1 MNHLKTGDDIY
12 DVNKYTDEELYNI
25 LDVIHPSDRELEA
38 KLFQMIKKYQNMQ
51 TDAGNKLAWF
61 FNAIY
66 RRFFEVVDNE
76 EDEEQ
81 PSSNAVI
88 ERLEGDS
95 APQPTSSSNTVNQV
109 EYKADY
115 LNPILRQTITRIIS
129 IDSQYRDDKKNT
141 LATNFN
147 FNLSDSLRDVLAL
160 RLHSIQI
167 PKTWYTIS
175 KSYGANFFYLKGN
188 SPGINDGLHDYKI
201 SIPVG
206 NYTATELIAKL
217 NKSIGTLASTYTDAS
232 FGTTGFAYDTN
243 SCKATFTID
252 YTKIY
257 GETNYALYFPS
268 WSYPLDGSGAGYFDT
283 LPQILGYDSSFIPM
297 KSVYSARS
305 LSSDTSGNDT
315 FGNTLYKDDYDTFD
329 INANNNYFT
338 IYNYNGYDSSNGHFI
353 SMDASY
359 SYMMDLSSNFIYNTI
374 TVRSEL
380 TSTDASYTRYDV
392 VNTFNGLLQ
401 SNSDLSG
408 AYIQR
413 VVVNDSHMD
422 GCGNSYYKFVLPLNP
437 FTTTNAKHQK
447 TAIVFPQDNNLW
459 LGSSSC
465 FQFDVSINE
474 VSNLKAATTTKQST
488 YTIGSNVYFTARCDA
503 SGYNTGL
510 NDVSIYVPSGSYNL
524 PTYINKINSAIDAS
538 NVDTNYFFDA
548 HPTGVNSVAVTGFT
562 LKDVTNNKLRM
573 RFYMNKEFTTNMYSF
588 DAIGSLFDTEFGFKT
603 HDLST
608 NIYDI
613 SANVSNSKQTFTLKD
628 GTLFKIIPLST
639 YGNSFA
645 DAYDVSL
652 NCQNVWNSGRTDYT
666 YTSNNTVIT
675 GVNSDGVTDIIN
687 YAIQTWTDPILGIQ
701 PLSQSTFSC
710 SIDADGSLNSFFDI
724 SVNVVLNSQN
734 YSIVFTDEISDSWS
748 NYLHLDS
755 SYVLKDWSYNNSGSK
770 SYDASYSQ
778 YDGNITITDNMI
790 TLYDGSNN
798 FFYIDPVSA
807 GVTDSTNANRIT
819 VTIDASANG
828 TKYTID
834 NIVEKMQQQF
844 DANASLFGSS
854 IKLDSAGYITT
865 RINHSKIYKTSD
877 YRIVF
882 YDPYSFVRCF
892 VGASSVKNTSWDTTV
907 GWILGFREL
916 TEYPL
921 GPEYITIDND
931 ADKDATDLEKKTYGT
946 TMSPYTYDESTNIAN
961 IIGDT
966 TVSVNLYNYFMIV
979 LDDYAQN
986 HLNDGLVTMSASDKS
1001 MASASFAN
1009 KGTFTYDPVSG
1020 DKIFVGTTSASGNK
1034 TTAKQI
1040 YAENQKLISR
1050 QPVKQEYSSGPFVQD
1065 VFAIIPLNV
1074 ASLANGSVYVET
1086 SSSLNKQERLY
1097 FGPVNISRMNIK
1109 LVNDRGDTVDL
1120 NGSDWSCT
1128 LQCDQLFQQK
1138 SL

>member
-1 MNHLKTGDDIY
+1 MNQLKTGDDIY

-25 LDVIHPSDRELEA
+25 LDVINPSDRELEA
-38 KLFQMIKKYQNMQ
+38 KIFQMIKKYQNMQ

-66 RRFFEVVDNE
+66 TRFFEIVENE
-76 EDEEQ
+76 GAEE
-81 PSSNAVI
+81 PRSAVI
-88 ERLEGDS
+88 ERLEGDEN
-95 APQPTSSSNTVNQV
+95 QPTSSSNTVNQV

-115 LNPILRQTITRIIS
+115 INPVLRQTITRIIS
-129 IDSQYRDDKKNT
+129 VDSQYRDDKKNA

-188 SPGINDGLHDYKI
+188 SPGIDNGMFDYKI
-201 SIPVG
+201 SVPVG
-206 NYTATELIAKL
+206 NYTASELIAKL
-217 NKSIGTLASTYTDAS
+217 NTSISYLKSKYTDAS
-232 FGTTGFAYDTN
+232 FGTTGFSYDTN

-252 YTKIY
+252 YAKIY
-257 GETNYALYFPS
+257 GETNYALSFPT
-268 WSYPLDGSGAGYFDT
+268 WSYPVDGSNVGYFDT
-283 LPQILGYDSSFIPM
+283 IPQILGYDSSNIPIDSIN
-297 KSVYSARS
+297 SVRS
-305 LSSDTSGNDT
+305 LSSDLS
-315 FGNTLYKDDYDTFD
+315 GNTLYKDDYDNFYITAQ
-329 INANNNYFT
+329 NKYFT
-338 IYNYNGYDSSNGHFI
+338 IYNYNGYDSSNGQYI
-353 SMDASY
+353 RMDSSY
-359 SYMMDLSSNFIYNTI
+359 DYIMDLSSDFIYNTI
-374 TVRSEL
+374 TIDSGIL
-380 TSTDASYTRYDV
+380 PTDASYSRYYIVD
-392 VNTFNGLLQ
+392 TFNSILQ
-401 SNSDLSG
+401 SHPDLSG
-408 AYIQR
+408 AYIER

-422 GCGNSYYKFVLPLNP
+422 GCGNAYYKFVLPLNP
-437 FTTTNAKHQK
+437 FTTTNIKNQK
-447 TAIVFPQDNNLW
+447 TAVVFPQDNTIW
-459 LGSSSC
+459 LDSDSC
-465 FQFDVSINE
+465 FQFDASINE
-474 VSNLKAATTTKQST
+474 VSNVKAATTTKQST
-488 YTIGSNVYFTARCDA
+488 YTIGSNVYFTAICDA

-510 NDVSIYVPSGSYNL
+510 NDVSINIPSGSYNL
-524 PTYINKINSAIDAS
+524 PTYIKKINDAIDAS
-538 NVDTNYFFDA
+538 NADTNYFFDA
-548 HPTGVNSVAVTGFT
+548 NPINRTSVGVTGFT
-562 LKDVTNNKLRM
+562 LNAATNNKLRM
-573 RFYMNKEFTTNMYSF
+573 RFYMNKEFTTDMYSF
-588 DAIGSLFDTEFGFKT
+588 DVDGSLLESDFGFTSK
-603 HDLST
+603 DLSDA
-608 NIYDI
+608 IYD
-613 SANVSNSKQTFTLKD
+613 VSGTVPDSKVTFTLND
-628 GTLFKIIPLST
+628 GTLFKIKPLTT
-639 YGNSFA
+639 YGNASADSF
-645 DAYDVSL
+645 DISL
-652 NCQNVWNSGRTDYT
+652 NCQNISNSVNGNAYT
-666 YTSNNTVIT
+666 YGSNKTSIIGT
-675 GVNSDGVTDIIN
+675 DAAGVTDIFT

-710 SIDADGSLNSFFDI
+710 SIDNDGSLNSILDI

-734 YSIVFTDEISDSWS
+734 YSIVFTDSESSWEK
-748 NYLHLDS
+748 YLYLDS
-755 SYVLKDWSYNNSGSK
+755 SYVLADLSYNNSGKK

-778 YDGNITITDNMI
+778 YDGITTITDNMI

-798 FFYIDPVSA
+798 FFYIDPVNN
-807 GVTDSTNANRIT
+807 GVADSTNANRIT

-834 NIVEKMQQQF
+834 NIVELMQAQF
-844 DANASLFGSS
+844 DATDSLMGSS
-854 IKLDSAGYITT
+854 ISIDDSGYITT
-865 RINHSKIYKTSD
+865 RINHSKIYNTSD

-892 VGASSVKNTSWDTTV
+892 VGASSVKNTSWDTTI

-921 GPEYITIDND
+921 GVTYITTDENVD
-931 ADKDATDLEKKTYGT
+931 ADETDMNKQYYGNT
-946 TMSPYTYDESTNIAN
+946 SSHYTYDESTNIAN

-986 HLNDGLVTMSASDKS
+986 HLNDGLVTMSAADKS
-1001 MASASFAN
+1001 LASASFAN
-1009 KGTFTYDPVSG
+1009 KGNFTVDPVTG

-1050 QPVKQEYSSGPFVQD
+1050 QPVKQNYSSGPFVQD

-1086 SSSLNKQERLY
+1086 SSSLNKQERIY

-1128 LQCDQLFQQK
+1128 LQCDQLYQQK

>member
-1 MNHLKTGDDIY
+1 
-12 DVNKYTDEELYNI
+12 
-25 LDVIHPSDRELEA
+25 
-38 KLFQMIKKYQNMQ
+38 
-51 TDAGNKLAWF
+51 
-61 FNAIY
+61 
-66 RRFFEVVDNE
+66 
-76 EDEEQ
+76 
-81 PSSNAVI
+81 
-88 ERLEGDS
+88 
-95 APQPTSSSNTVNQV
+95 
-109 EYKADY
+109 
-115 LNPILRQTITRIIS
+115 
-129 IDSQYRDDKKNT
+129 
-141 LATNFN
+141 
-147 FNLSDSLRDVLAL
+147 
-160 RLHSIQI
+160 
-167 PKTWYTIS
+167 
-175 KSYGANFFYLKGN
+175 
-188 SPGINDGLHDYKI
+188 
-201 SIPVG
+201 
-206 NYTATELIAKL
+206 
-217 NKSIGTLASTYTDAS
+217 
-232 FGTTGFAYDTN
+232 
-243 SCKATFTID
+243 
-252 YTKIY
+252 
-257 GETNYALYFPS
+257 
-268 WSYPLDGSGAGYFDT
+268 
-283 LPQILGYDSSFIPM
+283 
-297 KSVYSARS
+297 
-305 LSSDTSGNDT
+305 
-315 FGNTLYKDDYDTFD
+315 
-329 INANNNYFT
+329 
-338 IYNYNGYDSSNGHFI
+338 
-353 SMDASY
+353 
-359 SYMMDLSSNFIYNTI
+359 
-374 TVRSEL
+374 
-380 TSTDASYTRYDV
+380 
-392 VNTFNGLLQ
+392 
-401 SNSDLSG
+401 
-408 AYIQR
+408 
-413 VVVNDSHMD
+413 
-422 GCGNSYYKFVLPLNP
+422 
-437 FTTTNAKHQK
+437 
-447 TAIVFPQDNNLW
+447 
-459 LGSSSC
+459 
-465 FQFDVSINE
+465 
-474 VSNLKAATTTKQST
+474 
-488 YTIGSNVYFTARCDA
+488 
-503 SGYNTGL
+503 
-510 NDVSIYVPSGSYNL
+510 
-524 PTYINKINSAIDAS
+524 
-538 NVDTNYFFDA
+538 
-548 HPTGVNSVAVTGFT
+548 
-562 LKDVTNNKLRM
+562 
-573 RFYMNKEFTTNMYSF
+573 
-588 DAIGSLFDTEFGFKT
+588 
-603 HDLST
+603 
-608 NIYDI
+608 
-613 SANVSNSKQTFTLKD
+613 
-628 GTLFKIIPLST
+628 
-639 YGNSFA
+639 
-645 DAYDVSL
+645 
-652 NCQNVWNSGRTDYT
+652 
-666 YTSNNTVIT
+666 
-675 GVNSDGVTDIIN
+675 
-687 YAIQTWTDPILGIQ
+687 
-701 PLSQSTFSC
+701 
-710 SIDADGSLNSFFDI
+710 
-724 SVNVVLNSQN
+724 
-734 YSIVFTDEISDSWS
+734 
-748 NYLHLDS
+748 
-755 SYVLKDWSYNNSGSK
+755 
-770 SYDASYSQ
+770 
-778 YDGNITITDNMI
+778 MI